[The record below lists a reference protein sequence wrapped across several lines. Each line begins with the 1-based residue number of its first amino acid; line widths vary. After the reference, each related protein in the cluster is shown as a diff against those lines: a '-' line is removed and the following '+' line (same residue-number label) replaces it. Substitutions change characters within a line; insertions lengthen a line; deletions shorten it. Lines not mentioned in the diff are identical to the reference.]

1 MTVQEQR
8 LQKEKVR
15 VFELARELDLESK
28 DLMVLC
34 RQNGIEL
41 KNQLST
47 VGPELREQI
56 LELVKRGP
64 SSSAAQAARTPA
76 APVLPTVINRKV
88 QTLALVNPYDRPFEK
103 VVTPRAVAALRDK
116 PVVALNS
123 ADRVGALA
131 PLDYGKATYVYAARV
146 FDPKVKAQIDRA
158 GDVLQDY
165 RTLLRRSRTGA
176 RARWMTVS
184 SFLSAD
190 TPCVGSRRRTCR
202 TPGSAAS

>member
-88 QTLALVNPYDRPFEK
+88 QTLEARRP
-103 VVTPRAVAALRDK
+103 
-116 PVVALNS
+116 
-123 ADRVGALA
+123 
-131 PLDYGKATYVYAARV
+131 AAR
-146 FDPKVKAQIDRA
+146 P
-158 GDVLQDY
+158 
-165 RTLLRRSRTGA
+165 
-176 RARWMTVS
+176 
-184 SFLSAD
+184 
-190 TPCVGSRRRTCR
+190 
-202 TPGSAAS
+202 AAP

>member
-47 VGPELREQI
+47 VGPELRDQI
-56 LELVKRGP
+56 VELVKRGP
-64 SSSAAQAARTPA
+64 GTAAAQATRTPA

-88 QTLALVNPYDRPFEK
+88 QTLETRRAAPARPPGGPPPSPPPGRGPRPAHPPPPAPPRGAEEAGRESRQADGRLYQGTARQDRQ
-103 VVTPRAVAALRDK
+103 TAAAPRGRAA
-116 PVVALNS
+116 
-123 ADRVGALA
+123 
-131 PLDYGKATYVYAARV
+131 
-146 FDPKVKAQIDRA
+146 
-158 GDVLQDY
+158 
-165 RTLLRRSRTGA
+165 SRQ
-176 RARWMTVS
+176 
-184 SFLSAD
+184 
-190 TPCVGSRRRTCR
+190 RRRG
-202 TPGSAAS
+202 PGGRGRGR

>member
-47 VGPELREQI
+47 VGPELRDQI
-56 LELVKRGP
+56 VELVKRGP
-64 SSSAAQAARTPA
+64 GTAAAQATRTPA

-88 QTLALVNPYDRPFEK
+88 QTLEARRPAPAR
-103 VVTPRAVAALRDK
+103 PRPAQGRGPGAGGGARRRGGGVPAAPPPPPR
-116 PVVALNS
+116 P
-123 ADRVGALA
+123 GATRPNIPPGRPAPA
-131 PLDYGKATYVYAARV
+131 PLRPLPPARPLEQKKPAEKTAKPMVTFTKEQLDKIGK
-146 FDPKVKAQIDRA
+146 Q
-158 GDVLQDY
+158 
-165 RTLLRRSRTGA
+165 
-176 RARWMTVS
+176 
-184 SFLSAD
+184 
-190 TPCVGSRRRTCR
+190 
-202 TPGSAAS
+202 